1 MHYTIP
7 DLYWPAVWPVL
18 IVMGTGCLALIVEM
32 LRPKQ
37 NNNVIVGVS
46 LLGLGAAIVMAAIP
60 LVDGMQR
67 VQTFGGMV
75 LLDEFGSVMQI
86 VLAACC
92 FLTFLFSEGYL
103 RQKRIAFGE
112 FYPLALWSVAGGMI
126 MVSTTNLLMMFL
138 GLEVL
143 SISLYVLAGMSR
155 QEGRSEE
162 SAIKYFLLGAF
173 ATAFL
178 LLGIS
183 FIFGASG
190 TLDISGI
197 AYAFDHGRESMRNFA
212 VLGVALLLI
221 GVGFKASFFPF
232 HMWTPDVYQGAPT
245 NVTAFMASVSK
256 IAAFGMLIRVLVA
269 AIPLEIYFVPI
280 LFWTAILTMTVGNL
294 GALVQRDVK
303 RALGYSSIA
312 HAGYILVAVLAYLK
326 APETVSLTTAVYYLI
341 VYSAMTLG
349 AFAIIGLLAKSGKEY
364 TRTNDL
370 NGMWQKSPFAAV
382 ALGIFMISLVG
393 VPPTA
398 GFFGK
403 LLIFSDALSAGL
415 VSLAIVLA
423 VNSVISVF
431 YYLNIAKAA
440 FVSDENAVSH
450 ETSKMGVGLATSTVI
465 CLVVVLGV
473 SFFTPRL
480 IDSMRLDGADLS
492 VSYLRPGKIEPEEIL
507 RRGEA
512 DSQIGASSA
521 DGAPIDAVPPSVEA
535 EPEEL
540 DQDEEQSVE
549 EATDAGDGGGQQ
561 GFDPDEPVSGEN

>member
-1 MHYTIP
+1 MNYTIP
-7 DLYWPAVWPVL
+7 DLYWPAVWPVI
-18 IVMGTGCLALIVEM
+18 IVMGTGCIALIIEM

-46 LLGLGAAIVMAAIP
+46 LLGLAGAIVMAAVP
-60 LVDGMQR
+60 LAEGIQR
-67 VQTFGGMV
+67 TQTFGGMV
-75 LLDEFGSVMQI
+75 LLDQFGSVLQI
-86 VLAACC
+86 VLLACC
-92 FLTFLFSEGYL
+92 FLTFMFSEGYL

-178 LLGIS
+178 LLGIA
-183 FIFGASG
+183 FTFGASG
-190 TLDISGI
+190 TLDVSGI
-197 AYAFDHGRESMRNFA
+197 AYGFEHGRESMRNFA
-212 VLGVALLLI
+212 VLGLALMLI

-256 IAAFGMLIRVLVA
+256 IAAFGMLLRLMVA
-269 AIPLEIYFVPI
+269 ALPLEAFWMPI

-312 HAGYILVAVLAYLK
+312 HAGYVLVAVIAYLK
-326 APETVSLTTAVYYLI
+326 SPETISLNTAVYYLI

-349 AFAIIGLLAKSGKEY
+349 AFAVIGMLAKHGREY

-370 NGMWQKSPFAAV
+370 NGLWKRSPFAAV
-382 ALGIFMISLVG
+382 ALGIFMVSLIG

-403 LLIFSDALSAGL
+403 LLIFNDALSVGL
-415 VSLAIVLA
+415 TSLAIVLA
-423 VNSVISVF
+423 VNSIVSVY

-440 FVSDENAVSH
+440 FVSDEDAITPESSQMNI
-450 ETSKMGVGLATSTVI
+450 GLALTTVV
-465 CLVVVLGV
+465 CLVVVLGI
-473 SFFTPRL
+473 SLFTTRL
-480 IDSMRLDGADLS
+480 VDAMRLDESDLR
-492 VSYLRPGKIEPEEIL
+492 VEFMRPGYTEPEEIL
-507 RRGEA
+507 RRG
-512 DSQIGASSA
+512 IGQQQF
-521 DGAPIDAVPPSVEA
+521 GV
-535 EPEEL
+535 EPEI
-540 DQDEEQSVE
+540 V
-549 EATDAGDGGGQQ
+549 
-561 GFDPDEPVSGEN
+561 PDEPSEEPDAAEEDVDSDVDIESEDESDEQQDGDPEEFED